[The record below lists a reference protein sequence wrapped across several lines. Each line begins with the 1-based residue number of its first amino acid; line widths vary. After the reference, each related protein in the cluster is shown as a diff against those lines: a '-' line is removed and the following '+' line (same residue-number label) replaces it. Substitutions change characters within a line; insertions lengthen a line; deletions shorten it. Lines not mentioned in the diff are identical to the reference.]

1 MKGKGKMGRMPMGG
15 GGIRKQVED
24 LQNKLAEAQ
33 QSLESQTITGTV
45 GGGAVTVV
53 MTGHQKVVS
62 ITLEPEV
69 VDPED
74 MEMLQDLIVAAV
86 NDAVDKSHEL
96 ASQSMGGLTAGL
108 NIPGLF

>member
-1 MKGKGKMGRMPMGG
+1 MKGKGRMGRMPTGG
-15 GGIRKQVED
+15 GLRKQVED

-33 QSLESQTITGTV
+33 QALENQTIAGTA

-62 ITLEPEV
+62 VTLDSQV

-74 MEMLQDLIVAAV
+74 VEMLQDLIVAAV